1 MLAWPGLAWI
11 TVETT
16 MITIADFKESNYNTN
31 INDRYIL
38 NAQDQFMKLA
48 WVHGDSSIPYDIEKE
63 NYPLWIIIAPNTVVQ
78 CDLMNSD
85 IDSGEEGWY

>member
-31 INDRYIL
+31 ISDRYNL
-38 NAQDQFMKLA
+38 KLA
-48 WVHGDSSIPYDIEKE
+48 WVRGDSSIPYDIEKE
-63 NYPLWIIIAPNTVVQ
+63 NYPLWIIIAPKYS
-78 CDLMNSD
+78 CSM
-85 IDSGEEGWY
+85 

>member
-38 NAQDQFMKLA
+38 NAPHQLMKLA
-48 WVHGDSSIPYDIEKE
+48 WVHGKSSIPYNIEKG
-63 NYPLWIIIAPNTVVQ
+63 NYPLWIIIAPKYS
-78 CDLMNSD
+78 CSM
-85 IDSGEEGWY
+85 